1 MNNIKRGLYF
11 FLFLLAGVSCSTAR
25 QEVKV
30 SPGDSPE
37 KGQVVEQTDSAQT
50 KLTENEQNEF
60 EYLFIDGL
68 KQKKLGKL
76 DDAAAV
82 FSRCLE
88 IDPNSAVAMFEMA
101 NIHFARKDLTSAS
114 LLLEKAITINNNNKW
129 YKLLLAQIYQQ
140 RKQFVEAAA
149 LFEDLQRIEQD
160 NDEYL
165 YMKAVSLGMAGK
177 YQEAIDAYDQLE
189 QKVGLNDQIV
199 VAKQQVYMS
208 WKKPEKAFEEI
219 NRLIA
224 SNPEE
229 TQYYGLLAE
238 LYQSQGD
245 KANALK
251 SYQKILEIDPD
262 NGFVHF
268 SLAGYYQEQGDFNKA
283 FEHIKKAFRN
293 DELDVETKVQ
303 YYIMQTADPENSDW
317 TNAQISELLDI
328 LLKKYPDNNLMYTV
342 YAEHMIRQNKLKE
355 ARDYLRKFIDTD
367 PGEFE
372 IWQKLLFISND
383 LLDFE
388 TLYAD
393 SKKAMELFPEQ
404 AVVFALNA
412 VAALQ
417 LEKYDEALQVLEK
430 GEPYLM
436 GNQTMKI
443 QFEIYK
449 AEANYKLDRVDQAF
463 KAFDEVIKLDP
474 ENFMA
479 LNNYAYYLSVRGQDL
494 EKAERLSS
502 KAVQANPENPTY
514 LDTHAWVLFKLKN
527 YPQAKAYMETA
538 LENGGSDNAVLV
550 EHYGDILFM
559 MGNKNGA
566 MEYWK
571 KARALGEGSDVLERK
586 IKEARYIESTKP

>member
-1 MNNIKRGLYF
+1 MNIKRSISI
-11 FLFLLAGVSCSTAR
+11 FLVLLTGVSCSTAR

-30 SPGDSPE
+30 SPD
-37 KGQVVEQTDSAQT
+37 KGPAARQAFEHTTTEQTPLSQ
-50 KLTENEQNEF
+50 NEQNEF
-60 EYLFIDGL
+60 EYLFIEGI
-68 KQKKLGKL
+68 KQKKVGKL
-76 DDAAAV
+76 DEATSV

-101 NIHFARKDLTSAS
+101 NVHYAKKDLTSAS
-114 LLLEKAITINNNNKW
+114 LLLEKAITIDNNNKW

-140 RKQFVEAAA
+140 RKQFAEAAA
-149 LFEDLQRIEQD
+149 LFDDLRRMEPD

-165 YMKAVSLGMAGK
+165 YMKAVSLGMGGK
-177 YQEAIDAYDQLE
+177 YQEAIDAYDELE
-189 QKVGLNDQIV
+189 KKVGINDQIV

-229 TQYYGLLAE
+229 PQYYGLLAE
-238 LYQSQGD
+238 LYQTQGD

-251 SYQKILEIDPD
+251 SYNKILEIDPD

-283 FEHIKKAFRN
+283 FEHIKKAFQN

-303 YYIMQTADPENSDW
+303 YYLLQTQDPENSDW

-328 LLKKYPDNNLMYTV
+328 LHKKYPENNLMYTI
-342 YAEHMIRQNKLKE
+342 YAEHMIRQNKLQE
-355 ARDYLRKFIDTD
+355 ARDYLRKYIETD
-367 PGEFE
+367 PGEYE

-383 LLDFE
+383 LQDFK
-388 TLYAD
+388 TLYTD
-393 SKKAMELFPEQ
+393 SKRAMELFPEQ
-404 AVVFALNA
+404 PVIYALNA
-412 VAALQ
+412 VASLQ
-417 LEKYDEALQVLEK
+417 LEKYDEALQVLGK

-474 ENFMA
+474 DNFMA

-502 KAVQANPENPTY
+502 KAVQANPDNPTY
-514 LDTHAWVLFKLKN
+514 LDTHAWVLFKMKN
-527 YPQAKAYMETA
+527 YGQAKAYMETA
-538 LENGGSDNAVLV
+538 LEKGGNENPVLV
-550 EHYGDILFM
+550 EHYGDILYM
-559 MGNKNGA
+559 MGNKPEAIKN
-566 MEYWK
+566 WK
-571 KARALGEGSDVLERK
+571 KARLLGDGSDVLEKK
-586 IKEARYIESTKP
+586 IKESRYIESTRP